1 MKHWKVLVVSVV
13 VGLVMSGTWMARAQ
27 EIVIGFSGPL
37 SGPAAEYGQDILY
50 GIDMAVNQI
59 NAAGGITVDGK
70 KYRFN
75 LPSRR
80 DVTMKQLKAK

>member
-37 SGPAAEYGQDILY
+37 SGPAAEYG
-50 GIDMAVNQI
+50 
-59 NAAGGITVDGK
+59 
-70 KYRFN
+70 
-75 LPSRR
+75 
-80 DVTMKQLKAK
+80 